1 LPPSTTTISPT
12 PGSRAERRAATIPSA
27 SFNAGTTTEIVG
39 DRSPGRLPDCAVSRC
54 GLSGRMTQL
63 HRSRHPRRPG
73 AYVLGALLVAALT
86 LTPAPGVAGLDVV
99 RFDGIVGE
107 TGVARSVG
115 DLTLAIG
122 AKSISYSV
130 LGARKVTGAPAT
142 APEIFSALGP

>member
-1 LPPSTTTISPT
+1 
-12 PGSRAERRAATIPSA
+12 
-27 SFNAGTTTEIVG
+27 
-39 DRSPGRLPDCAVSRC
+39 
-54 GLSGRMTQL
+54 MTQL

-142 APEIFSALGP
+142 APEIFSALGPGPPPLRVEGRDATVAKITDAKPGTRLVITGNLDVANAFLTLMDVEAAPASSPPQ

>member
-1 LPPSTTTISPT
+1 
-12 PGSRAERRAATIPSA
+12 
-27 SFNAGTTTEIVG
+27 
-39 DRSPGRLPDCAVSRC
+39 
-54 GLSGRMTQL
+54 MTQL

-142 APEIFSALGP
+142 APEIFSALGPGPPPLRVEGRDATVAKITDAKPGTRLVITGNLDVANAFLTLMDVEAAPAPSPPQ